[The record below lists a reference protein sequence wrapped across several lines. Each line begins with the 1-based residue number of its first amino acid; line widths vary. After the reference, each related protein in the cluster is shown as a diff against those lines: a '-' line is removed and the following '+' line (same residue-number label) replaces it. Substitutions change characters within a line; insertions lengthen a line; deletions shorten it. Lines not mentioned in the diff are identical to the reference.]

1 MMILVVDDDTRI
13 RTSTASL
20 LENEGYKV
28 IACASG
34 EAALAALE
42 NSSDISFLLSDVLMP
57 GMKGTELVTR
67 ATAQR
72 PELGVL
78 FMSGDVGDT
87 PTKDFAGH
95 EILSKPFTATALLAA
110 IARANELHL

>member
-1 MMILVVDDDTRI
+1 MMILVVDDDPRI
-13 RTSTASL
+13 RTSTAKL

-28 IACASG
+28 IACDSG
-34 EAALAALE
+34 ETALAALD
-42 NSSDISFLLSDVLMP
+42 NIPDISLLVSDVLMP

-67 ATAQR
+67 ATAHR
-72 PELGVL
+72 PELAVL

-87 PTKDFAGH
+87 PPEDFAGH
-95 EILSKPFTATALLAA
+95 EVLSKPFTAAALLAA